1 MRIAAPINTTPAI
14 HVASRSKPVIG
25 SVAPLLSV
33 ELGVVDPVLD
43 VVLAG
48 VVVVA
53 GVVEVVV
60 VVELASTT
68 IVPCIHGWI
77 VQM

>member
-1 MRIAAPINTTPAI
+1 M
-14 HVASRSKPVIG
+14 
-25 SVAPLLSV
+25 
-33 ELGVVDPVLD
+33 LGVVDPVLE

-48 VVVVA
+48 VVVVV
-53 GVVEVVV
+53 GVVEVVVV

-68 IVPCIHGWI
+68 IVPCMNGWI

>member
-25 SVAPLLSV
+25 SVAPVLCV

-60 VVELASTT
+60 VALASTT